1 MKKWIAIATLAL
13 SAWTAWALSVPV
25 GERRILELG
34 FEPESFIVSQEG
46 RESVGVVLPPEGSGS
61 DRVTI
66 EGKQIGQCD
75 VTFYVDGVPRRTETV
90 RVSSGLSELKR
101 SLETR
106 LEEITEV
113 TVLEEREKLVLTG
126 DISNPGDWK
135 RLEKILAMEAYR
147 GKVENLVEFR
157 VAKGAIEGLERQIQ
171 ALGFS
176 LDGDPEEPGNLQ
188 VVYEDNVN
196 VLKVSGTAWSQ
207 TDVDRLKRLLEMQSW
222 LKMGGTAAAEAG
234 DKAPGAVC
242 QMNVGVDSEFV
253 ELTAVI
259 MGISE
264 SATRQIGA
272 GAPSIRTFYS
282 IFYDFLTGKHGT
294 TTMNVE
300 ASIGDVMEAFAG
312 NGVMRQSEKASMRF
326 HLNSEEPSKIKW
338 GGTVKLKMVYKDG
351 DGDIQQEYEDVEYGL
366 TVEKLAARRIS
377 PEKVELKLKVQQRT
391 QPSVFQDGSWD
402 MAENVYDPVV
412 ECALGETVLIGG
424 YEKMREISQLPQGL
438 PLLRNIPIVN
448 WFVSTE
454 GHADSDITLVMA
466 ISVNPVRPG
475 STAAAVLPPKDI
487 TLEIDK
493 TNDQRIKEKQRWQ
506 GCLYPLNWLAW

>member
-1 MKKWIAIATLAL
+1 MKKWIAAIGLAL
-13 SAWTAWALSVPV
+13 TAWSAWALSVPI
-25 GERRILELG
+25 GERRTVELG
-34 FEPESFIVSQEG
+34 FEPQSFIVSQDG
-46 RESVGVVLPPEGSGS
+46 RDCVRVVLPPEGSGS

-66 EGKQIGQCD
+66 EGKSIGQCD
-75 VTFYVDGVPRRTETV
+75 VTFYEDGVPRRTESV
-90 RVSSGLSELKR
+90 RVTSGLSELRR
-101 SLETR
+101 SLAVR
-106 LEEITEV
+106 LAEIPGV
-113 TVLEEREKLVLTG
+113 TVDEERDKLVLTG
-126 DISNPGDWK
+126 VISRPSDWQ
-135 RLEKILAMEAYR
+135 RMEKILEMEAYA
-147 GKVENLVEFR
+147 GKVENLTAFR
-157 VAKGAIEGLERQIQ
+157 VDQQTIENLKRQIE
-171 ALGFS
+171 AMGFR
-176 LDGDPEEPGNLQ
+176 LTGGYPQDPGTLQ
-188 VVYEDNVN
+188 VVYEDNV
-196 VLKVSGTAWSQ
+196 LKLTGKAWSQ
-207 TDVDRLKRLLEMQSW
+207 ADVDNLKRLLEMQSW
-222 LKMGGTAAAEAG
+222 LKMSGTAAADAI
-234 DKAPGAVC
+234 DKTPGAVC
-242 QMNVGVDSEFV
+242 VMNVGVDSEFV

-282 IFYDFLTGKHGT
+282 IFYDFLTGRHGT
-294 TTMNVE
+294 TTMNVQ

-312 NGVMRQSEKASMRF
+312 NGVMRESEKASMRF
-326 HLNSEEPSKIKW
+326 HLNTEEPSKIKW

-351 DGDIQQEYEDVEYGL
+351 DGDIQQEFEDVEYGL

-391 QPSVFQDGSWD
+391 QPSILQDGSWD

-454 GHADSDITLVMA
+454 GHANSDITLVMA
-466 ISVNPVRPG
+466 ISVNPVKPG
-475 STAAAVLPPKDI
+475 SAAAAVLPPKDI

-506 GCLYPLNWLAW
+506 GCLYPLNWLTW

>member
-1 MKKWIAIATLAL
+1 MKKWIAAIGLAL
-13 SAWTAWALSVPV
+13 TAWSAWALSVPV
-25 GERRILELG
+25 GERRTLELG
-34 FEPESFIVSQEG
+34 FEPQSFIVSQDG
-46 RESVGVVLPPEGSGS
+46 RDCVRVVLPPEGSGS

-66 EGKQIGQCD
+66 EGKSIGQCD
-75 VTFYVDGVPRRTETV
+75 VTFYEDGAPRRTESV
-90 RVSSGLSELKR
+90 RVTSGLSELRR
-101 SLETR
+101 SLTVR
-106 LEEITEV
+106 LAEIAGV
-113 TVLEEREKLVLTG
+113 TVDEERDKLVLTG
-126 DISNPGDWK
+126 MISRPSDWQ
-135 RLEKILAMEAYR
+135 RMEKILAMEAYR
-147 GKVENLVEFR
+147 GKVENLVTFR
-157 VAKGAIEGLERQIQ
+157 VDQQTIDNLKRQIE
-171 ALGFS
+171 AMGFK
-176 LDGDPEEPGNLQ
+176 LTKEYPQETGTLQ
-188 VVYEDNVN
+188 MLYEDNVMK
-196 VLKVSGTAWSQ
+196 LTGTAWSQ
-207 TDVDRLKRLLEMQSW
+207 ADVDKLKRLLEMQSW
-222 LKMGGTAAAEAG
+222 LKMSGTAAADASDET
-234 DKAPGAVC
+234 PGAVC
-242 QMNVGVDSEFV
+242 VMNVGTDSEFV

-294 TTMNVE
+294 TTMNVQ

-312 NGVMRQSEKASMRF
+312 NGVMRESEKASMRF
-326 HLNSEEPSKIKW
+326 HLNSEEPSRIKW

-351 DGDIQQEYEDVEYGL
+351 DGDIQQEFEDVEYGL

-391 QPSVFQDGSWD
+391 QPSILKDGSWD

-454 GHADSDITLVMA
+454 GHANSDITLVMA
-466 ISVNPVRPG
+466 ISVNPVKPG
-475 STAAAVLPPKDI
+475 SAAAAVLPPKDI

-493 TNDQRIKEKQRWQ
+493 TNDERIKEKQRWK
-506 GCLYPLNWLAW
+506 GCLFPLNWLTW

>member
-25 GERRILELG
+25 GERRTLELG

-46 RESVGVVLPPEGSGS
+46 RESVRVVLPPEGSGS

-66 EGKQIGQCD
+66 EGRQIGQCD
-75 VTFYVDGVPRRTETV
+75 VTFYSGGMPRRTETV

-101 SLETR
+101 SLTTR
-106 LEEITEV
+106 LEEITGV
-113 TVLEEREKLVLTG
+113 TVDEEREKLVLTG
-126 DISNPGDWK
+126 VISNPSDWK
-135 RLEKILAMEAYR
+135 RMEKILAMEAYR
-147 GKVENLVEFR
+147 GKVENLVVFR
-157 VAKGAIEGLERQIQ
+157 VDQRTIDNLKRQIE
-171 ALGFS
+171 ALGFT
-176 LDGDPEEPGNLQ
+176 LTGGFPQEPGTLQ
-188 VVYEDNVN
+188 MVYEDNV
-196 VLKVSGTAWSQ
+196 LKLTGKAWSQ
-207 TDVDRLKRLLEMQSW
+207 ADVDNLKRLLEMQSW
-222 LKMGGTAAAEAG
+222 LKMSGTSAADAG

-242 QMNVGVDSEFV
+242 AMNVGVDSEFV

-259 MGISE
+259 MGISD
-264 SATRQIGA
+264 SAARQMGA
-272 GAPSIRTFYS
+272 GAPTIRTFYS

-312 NGVMRQSEKASMRF
+312 NGMMRESEKASMRF

-424 YEKMREISQLPQGL
+424 YEKMREITQLPQGL

-454 GHADSDITLVMA
+454 GHANSDITLVMA
-466 ISVNPVRPG
+466 ISVNPVKPG

-493 TNDQRIKEKQRWQ
+493 TNDQRLKEKQRWN
-506 GCLYPLNWLAW
+506 GCLYPLNWLTW